1 MGNFDQKWEG
11 GGGRAG
17 MGGGVGFVMLLY
29 FCHKK
34 QIIVAA

>member
-11 GGGRAG
+11 GGQEW
-17 MGGGVGFVMLLY
+17 GGGVGFVMLLY